1 MQFHCATSG
10 CAIALSGAAF
20 PAPMPCPV
28 CQQPLSSASSEP
40 SAKSELV
47 DALPTLLALPLAEL
61 LREPNPVLALWAA
74 CDLVE
79 IALKL
84 CVMTGLAEHP
94 KPPEALLRQL
104 RDKVE
109 LPTLGKWMGM
119 ARAVAK
125 HRPQSAV
132 AAAGAPLSE
141 TIAAIERLLGPKGA
155 QADVGLLPLRNR
167 LAHGGPMGRREAD
180 ALLHVWKPK
189 VVALA
194 EGALHWLCDARLIA
208 VAATGA
214 RVVLR
219 GEHAQDE
226 VAGSTV
232 PNDAPVGS
240 AWLVVGA
247 RTLHLGPLG
256 AFDPERAA
264 LDLYV
269 RRGEV
274 RLQYLRLG
282 EDGGLADSTPEAMET
297 FRSLFAPPPGASD
310 TQLVIRGF
318 EPEIREEAGRRIGRE
333 AELATLIDA
342 VSRGSTGHLWMGGA
356 AGMGKSNL
364 MAALCEHLLDEAE
377 RGDLPD
383 TLVLPYRFRA
393 GDDRRG
399 RAPAEAAAS
408 STPACRAGR
417 RASSP
422 GAPACRTAAPRATRA
437 PRGRSLRYG
446 PRSSAASHVREASRR
461 HRRPHPRRAASARHR
476 RRNPSTGQANRSSI
490 TRASSPSS

>member
-1 MQFHCATSG
+1 MQFHCTTSG

-20 PAPMPCPV
+20 PVPMPCPV
-28 CQQPLSSASSEP
+28 CQQPLSSGNAESTPE
-40 SAKSELV
+40 SAAGGELV

-155 QADVGLLPLRNR
+155 PADVGLLPLRNR
-167 LAHGGPMGRREAD
+167 LAHGGPMGHREAD
-180 ALLHVWKPK
+180 ALLNVWKPK

-219 GEHAQDE
+219 GEHAQE
-226 VAGSTV
+226 TIEMRRYRATHR
-232 PNDAPVGS
+232 
-240 AWLVVGA
+240 LGA
-247 RTLHLGPLG
+247 RGSWSG
-256 AFDPERAA
+256 N
-264 LDLYV
+264 
-269 RRGEV
+269 
-274 RLQYLRLG
+274 RL
-282 EDGGLADSTPEAMET
+282 SI
-297 FRSLFAPPPGASD
+297 SD
-310 TQLVIRGF
+310 R
-318 EPEIREEAGRRIGRE
+318 
-333 AELATLIDA
+333 
-342 VSRGSTGHLWMGGA
+342 
-356 AGMGKSNL
+356 
-364 MAALCEHLLDEAE
+364 
-377 RGDLPD
+377 
-383 TLVLPYRFRA
+383 
-393 GDDRRG
+393 
-399 RAPAEAAAS
+399 
-408 STPACRAGR
+408 
-417 RASSP
+417 
-422 GAPACRTAAPRATRA
+422 
-437 PRGRSLRYG
+437 
-446 PRSSAASHVREASRR
+446 
-461 HRRPHPRRAASARHR
+461 
-476 RRNPSTGQANRSSI
+476 
-490 TRASSPSS
+490 